1 VAFAKS
7 DAGAVRASEYECDGV
22 SYGAVITALR
32 DVMRGAVNDGAA
44 CVPWLIL
51 VAVSEEGSRRKVV
64 CPPMGESQSQ

>member
-1 VAFAKS
+1 MN
-7 DAGAVRASEYECDGV
+7 GDGV